1 MTRWEKFVGNITP
14 CLGLRRNVRLLMC
27 WIDLKTKLC
36 WFKWKIILN
45 GVLFYLLIHYI
56 AMTTDFSYELHIELT
71 TYYRLQICWSLMWW
85 YELLTRQVHCVAAT
99 FLSSA
104 STILQIWRTLSQT
117 LFTRTEIYYVCQL
130 CKISEGFNLVK
141 MKPQEMI
148 LSTNQTSL
156 YSLIFLN
163 FRSNLFTYR

>member
-1 MTRWEKFVGNITP
+1 MW
-14 CLGLRRNVRLLMC
+14 LL
-27 WIDLKTKLC
+27 L
-36 WFKWKIILN
+36 
-45 GVLFYLLIHYI
+45 VLFYQIRST
-56 AMTTDFSYELHIELT
+56 MTTDFSYELHIELT

-104 STILQIWRTLSQT
+104 STILQIWRTPSQT

-141 MKPQEMI
+141 MKPLEMI
-148 LSTNQTSL
+148 PSWISNKSIL
-156 YSLIFLN
+156 LN
-163 FRSNLFTYR
+163 ISWFSIKFIYL